1 MHFAAADYDTLVFDC
16 DGVILD
22 SNRIKS
28 AAFRTVTAPFGAEAS
43 TRFLDYHHRH
53 GGISR
58 NEKFA
63 HFIDAIV
70 AVPVAAAD
78 RQRLLDGLLRDYAAI
93 CARELLA
100 CPLIPGVA
108 ALLASIPPHV
118 AAHVVTG
125 GAQSEVRAVFA
136 ARGLDRYFASILGSP
151 TSKRDNMRLLA
162 AAGALRGRALYF
174 GDAELDMQL
183 AEEFGLEFVFVHGVS
198 DWPDGRAHCPH
209 PQIADFTELDLR
221 DASAGIGAM
230 EDGST

>member
-43 TRFLDYHHRH
+43 ARFLDYHHRH

-63 HFIDAIV
+63 HFLDAIV
-70 AVPVAAAD
+70 TVAPAD
-78 RQRLLDGLLRDYAAI
+78 RERLLGGLLRDYAAI

-108 ALLASIPPHV
+108 ALLASIPPRV

-125 GAQSEVRAVFA
+125 GAQREVRAVFA
-136 ARGLDRYFASILGSP
+136 ARGLDRHFASILGSP
-151 TSKRDNMRLLA
+151 TSKHDNMRLLA

-209 PQIADFTELDLR
+209 RQIADFTELDLR

>member
-43 TRFLDYHHRH
+43 ARFLDYHHRH

-63 HFIDAIV
+63 HFLDAIV
-70 AVPVAAAD
+70 AVAPAD
-78 RQRLLDGLLRDYAAI
+78 RERLLGGLMRDYAAI

-108 ALLASIPPHV
+108 ALLASIPPRV

-136 ARGLDRYFASILGSP
+136 ARGLDRHFASILGSP

-183 AEEFGLEFVFVHGVS
+183 AGEFGLEFVFVHGVS

-209 PQIADFTELDLR
+209 RQIADFTELDLR

>member
-22 SNRIKS
+22 SNRIKTE
-28 AAFRTVTAPFGAEAS
+28 AFRSVTAPFGAAA
-43 TRFLDYHHRH
+43 TARFLDYHHRH

-63 HFIDAIV
+63 YFLDEIV
-70 AVPVAAAD
+70 AVAPTE
-78 RQRLLDGLLRDYAAI
+78 RERLLGALLRDYAVI

-108 ALLASIPPHV
+108 ALLASIPPRV

-125 GAQSEVRAVFA
+125 GAESEVRAVFA
-136 ARGLDRYFASILGSP
+136 TRGLDAHFASILGSP

-162 AAGALRGRALYF
+162 ETGAFRRRALYF
-174 GDAELDMQL
+174 GDAELDMHL

-198 DWPDGRAHCPH
+198 DWADGRAHCPH
-209 PQIADFTELDLR
+209 PQIADFTELGFR
-221 DASAGIGAM
+221 DAAPATTAAQDTG
-230 EDGST
+230 T

>member
-43 TRFLDYHHRH
+43 ARFLDYHHRH

-63 HFIDAIV
+63 HFLDAFVTV
-70 AVPVAAAD
+70 APAD
-78 RQRLLDGLLRDYAAI
+78 RERLLGGLLRDYAAI

-108 ALLASIPPHV
+108 ALLASIPPRV

-136 ARGLDRYFASILGSP
+136 ARGLDRHFASILGSP
-151 TSKRDNMRLLA
+151 TSKHDNMRLLA

-209 PQIADFTELDLR
+209 RQIADFTELDLR

>member
-43 TRFLDYHHRH
+43 ARFLDYHHRH

-63 HFIDAIV
+63 HFLDAIV
-70 AVPVAAAD
+70 AVAPAE
-78 RQRLLDGLLRDYAAI
+78 RERLLGGLLRDYAAI

-108 ALLASIPPHV
+108 ALLASIPPRV

-136 ARGLDRYFASILGSP
+136 ARGLDRHFTSILGSP

-209 PQIADFTELDLR
+209 RQIADFTQLDLG

>member
-22 SNRIKS
+22 PNRIKS

-43 TRFLDYHHRH
+43 ARFLDYHHRH

-63 HFIDAIV
+63 HFLDAIV
-70 AVPVAAAD
+70 AVAPAE
-78 RQRLLDGLLRDYAAI
+78 RERLLGGLLRDYAAI

-108 ALLASIPPHV
+108 ALLASIPPRV

-136 ARGLDRYFASILGSP
+136 ARGLDRHFTSILGSP

>member
-28 AAFRTVTAPFGAEAS
+28 AAFGTVTAAFGAEARA
-43 TRFLDYHHRH
+43 RFLDYHHRH

-63 HFIDAIV
+63 HFLDAIV
-70 AVPVAAAD
+70 AVAPAD
-78 RQRLLDGLLRDYAAI
+78 RERLLGELLRDYAAI

-108 ALLASIPPHV
+108 ALLASIPPRV

-136 ARGLDRYFASILGSP
+136 ARGLDTHFTSILGSP

-162 AAGALRGRALYF
+162 ESGAFRGRALYF
-174 GDAELDMQL
+174 GDAELDMHL
-183 AEEFGLEFVFVHGVS
+183 AEEFGLEFIFVHGVS

-209 PQIADFTELDLR
+209 RQIADFTELALR
-221 DASAGIGAM
+221 DASPGIAAM
-230 EDGST
+230 EDSST

>member
-63 HFIDAIV
+63 HFLDAIV
-70 AVPVAAAD
+70 TVAPAD
-78 RQRLLDGLLRDYAAI
+78 RERLLGGLLSDYAAI

-108 ALLASIPPHV
+108 ALLASIPPRV

-136 ARGLDRYFASILGSP
+136 ARGLDRHFTSILGSP

>member
-28 AAFRTVTAPFGAEAS
+28 AAFRTVTAAFGAEAS
-43 TRFLDYHHRH
+43 ARMLDYHHRH

-63 HFIDAIV
+63 HFLDAIV
-70 AVPVAAAD
+70 VVAPAD
-78 RQRLLDGLLRDYAAI
+78 RERLLGGLLRDYAAI

-108 ALLASIPPHV
+108 ALLASIPPSV

-136 ARGLDRYFASILGSP
+136 ARGLDRHFTSILGSP

-162 AAGALRGRALYF
+162 GAGALRGRALYF

-198 DWPDGRAHCPH
+198 DWPDGRARCPH
-209 PQIADFTELDLR
+209 RQIADFTALDLR
-221 DASAGIGAM
+221 DASPGIGAM
-230 EDGST
+230 KDGST